1 MRDPARQGHSVIEAD
16 FLKWAPGKPK
26 ADRIVMNTPFSEG
39 RWKAHLEAA
48 AALLKPDGRL
58 VAILPASAKGKDLL
72 PGFAHDY
79 SRIYDD
85 EFAGTS
91 TAVVILTAIH
101 K

>member
-1 MRDPARQGHSVIEAD
+1 
-16 FLKWAPGKPK
+16 
-26 ADRIVMNTPFSEG
+26 
-39 RWKAHLEAA
+39 
-48 AALLKPDGRL
+48 
-58 VAILPASAKGKDLL
+58 VAILPASAKGKELL

-79 SRIYDD
+79 SRIYDN